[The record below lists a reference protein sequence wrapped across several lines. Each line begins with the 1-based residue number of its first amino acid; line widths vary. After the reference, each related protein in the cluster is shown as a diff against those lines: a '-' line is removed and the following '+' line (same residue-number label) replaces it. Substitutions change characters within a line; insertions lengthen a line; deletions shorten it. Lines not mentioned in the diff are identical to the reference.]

1 MIVPL
6 RIGSGT
12 RLKILDAMAM
22 GKAIVSTSVG
32 CEGLD
37 VSDGKNILI
46 ADTPEEFAT
55 KTIDLLRDPEMR
67 KGIENRSREL
77 AVTYDW
83 GLVKEKQ
90 ESAYQS
96 IMERSTS

>member
-1 MIVPL
+1 MVVPL

-37 VSDGKNILI
+37 VSDGKIFNC
-46 ADTPEEFAT
+46 
-55 KTIDLLRDPEMR
+55 
-67 KGIENRSREL
+67 
-77 AVTYDW
+77 
-83 GLVKEKQ
+83 
-90 ESAYQS
+90 
-96 IMERSTS
+96 